1 MQINHDFHIHT
12 NLSLCAARTVTA
24 QHYIDKANE
33 LGLDKIGFSN
43 HMWDEKIQPCLNDF
57 YETQS
62 IPYNLKLKEELKTL
76 DNKGVR
82 IYFGAEA
89 EFHPVYGVALTE
101 ENAEK
106 FDYIIVPNSHTHM
119 TMGKSLYEPYQKH
132 VDFMVEA
139 YKKILKSP
147 VSRYILSMAHPFDAV
162 CCPYDIQVLYKMIPD
177 DVFKELFDATAE
189 KGIAVE
195 INTSCFKG
203 ITKENFEQFGAMR
216 MFRIAREMGCK
227 FTFGSDSHSET
238 GHDTYMQDS
247 KTIIDCLDIKVN
259 DLAEMVR
266 PIGGSL

>member
-1 MQINHDFHIHT
+1 M
-12 NLSLCAARTVTA
+12 
-24 QHYIDKANE
+24 
-33 LGLDKIGFSN
+33 
-43 HMWDEKIQPCLNDF
+43 
-57 YETQS
+57 
-62 IPYNLKLKEELKTL
+62 
-76 DNKGVR
+76 
-82 IYFGAEA
+82 
-89 EFHPVYGVALTE
+89 YGVALTE

-119 TMGKSLYEPYQKH
+119 TMDKSLYEPYQKH

-259 DLAEMVR
+259 DLPEMVR
-266 PIGGSL
+266 PIGGIL